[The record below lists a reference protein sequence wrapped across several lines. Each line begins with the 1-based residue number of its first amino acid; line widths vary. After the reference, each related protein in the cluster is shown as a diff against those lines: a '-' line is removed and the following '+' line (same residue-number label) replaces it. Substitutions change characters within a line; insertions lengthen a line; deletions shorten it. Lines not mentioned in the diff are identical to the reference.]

1 MPVQVLGEDGRELHE
16 NLHESDAHDLAA
28 RVHAATGETL
38 TLIPYVLKKG
48 EYVLDKAAATLFPA
62 EGDAVDPAD
71 LSKLTVKELD
81 ALAAEHGVEF
91 DAKAKKQDKVAAL
104 ESALA

>member
-62 EGDAVDPAD
+62 
-71 LSKLTVKELD
+71 
-81 ALAAEHGVEF
+81 AAEEPKPKRKRTPKPKPKAE
-91 DAKAKKQDKVAAL
+91 AKPKA
-104 ESALA
+104 